1 MFIDQLDL
9 DVSAVTTEV
18 VVGHIPADS
27 RYHQPF
33 GIVHGGVYSTL
44 IQELALRAAQTR
56 LDDRSGGAVR
66 AVPLLNRA
74 DYIRQHRTGPL
85 TIHGRLVDD
94 LNGRQIWSFL
104 ITRDSD
110 GDLVASGE
118 VQLAVA
124 SDESPTA

>member
-1 MFIDQLDL
+1 MFIDHLDL
-9 DVSAVTTEV
+9 EVSSITTEA

-27 RYHQPF
+27 RHHQPF

-44 IQELALRAAQTR
+44 IQELALKAAQTR
-56 LDDRSGGAVR
+56 LDDKSSGAAR

-74 DYIRQHRTGPL
+74 DYIRQHRTGAL

-94 LNGRQIWSFL
+94 LNDRQIWGFR

-110 GDLVASGE
+110 NDLVASGE
-118 VQLAVA
+118 FQVAVA